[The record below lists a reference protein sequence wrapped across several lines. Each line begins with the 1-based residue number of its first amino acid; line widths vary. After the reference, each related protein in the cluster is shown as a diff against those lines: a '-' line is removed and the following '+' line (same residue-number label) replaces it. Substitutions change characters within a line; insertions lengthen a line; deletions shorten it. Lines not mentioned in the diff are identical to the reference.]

1 MSKYDKKL
9 FLILIAILV
18 CFILNLTI
26 KPSKRPSDFAQRYK
40 NKKLVAD
47 AIIAF
52 NEDPYAPKLP
62 VQYDPNYV
70 EYRLYSQKPVFPTP
84 SFYLANGTSDM
95 LAGTLIN
102 TIVMAEGSMV
112 AVFQYQAVPESSP
125 GTNRYT
131 EFSLYRIA
139 NDKIVEGWS
148 APAMISVDVS
158 Q

>member
-9 FLILIAILV
+9 FLILIALIV
-18 CFILNLTI
+18 IFILILTV
-26 KPSKRPSDFAQRYK
+26 KPSKRPSDFVQRYK

-62 VQYDPNYV
+62 VQYDPNFV
-70 EYRLYSQKPVFPTP
+70 QYRLHSQKPVSPTP
-84 SFYLANGTSDM
+84 SFYLPNGTSDM

-102 TIVMAEGSMV
+102 TIFLAEDSFV
-112 AVFQYQAVPESSP
+112 AVFRFQAVPESSQC
-125 GTNRYT
+125 TNRCN

-139 NDKIVEGWS
+139 NDKIVECWS
-148 APAMISVDVS
+148 APAIYSVDVS

>member
-9 FLILIAILV
+9 FLILIALIV
-18 CFILNLTI
+18 IFILILTI
-26 KPSKRPSDFAQRYK
+26 KPSKRPSDFVQRYK

-52 NEDPYAPKLP
+52 NEDPYAPNLP
-62 VQYDPNYV
+62 VQYDPNFV
-70 EYRLYSQKPVFPTP
+70 QYRLYSQKPVFPTP

-102 TIVMAEGSMV
+102 TIFLAEDSFV
-112 AVFQYQAVPESSP
+112 AVFRFQVVPESSP
-125 GTNRYT
+125 GTNLYN
-131 EFSLYRIA
+131 EFALYRIA
-139 NDKIVEGWS
+139 NDKIVEGWF
-148 APAMISVDVS
+148 APAMIPVDVS

>member
-9 FLILIAILV
+9 LLILIALIVIL
-18 CFILNLTI
+18 ILTLTI
-26 KPSKRPSDFAQRYK
+26 KPSKRPSDFVQRYK

-52 NEDPYAPKLP
+52 NEDPYDANLP

-70 EYRLYSQKPVFPTP
+70 QYRLYSQKPVFPTP

-102 TIVMAEGSMV
+102 TIFLAEDSFV
-112 AVFQYQAVPESSP
+112 AVFQYEPVPGSSQC
-125 GTNRYT
+125 TNRCN

>member
-1 MSKYDKKL
+1 
-9 FLILIAILV
+9 V

-26 KPSKRPSDFAQRYK
+26 KPSKRPSDFVQRYK

-52 NEDPYAPKLP
+52 KEDPYAPNLP
-62 VQYDPNYV
+62 VQYDPNFV
-70 EYRLYSQKPVFPTP
+70 QYRLYSQKPVSPTP
-84 SFYLANGTSDM
+84 SFYLPNGSCDM
-95 LAGTLIN
+95 LSGTLIN
-102 TIVMAEGSMV
+102 TIIIAEGSMV
-112 AVFQYQAVPESSP
+112 AVFQYEPVTESSQ

-148 APAMISVDVS
+148 SPARISVDVS

>member
-1 MSKYDKKL
+1 MSRHDKKL
-9 FLILIAILV
+9 LFVLIALIV

-26 KPSKRPSDFAQRYK
+26 KPSKRPSDFVQRYK
-40 NKKLVAD
+40 NKKLVAEG
-47 AIIAF
+47 IRAF
-52 NEDPYAPKLP
+52 DEDPYAANLP
-62 VQYDPNYV
+62 EQFAPNYV
-70 EYRLYSQKPVFPTP
+70 EYRLYSQKPVFPIP
-84 SFYLANGTSDM
+84 SFYSANGTSDM

-102 TIVMAEGSMV
+102 TIFMAEGSMV
-112 AVFQYQAVPESSP
+112 AVFRYEAVPGSSQ